1 MPLPFEQYCSGDYLA
16 HNPTWDADDSP
27 WKVAQL
33 LQLLRPHG
41 IAPNDIVDV
50 GCGAG
55 RVLTALRASFPA
67 ATLVGYEVATDA
79 ARFWSRN
86 QDPGIRFV
94 VGDFLQ
100 SEFHRFDL
108 LLLLDVI
115 EHLPNPFEFLL
126 KIRGRAKQYIFH
138 FPLDL
143 SSLTVLRE
151 RPLLESRRQVGHI
164 HYFTKGLALS
174 LLDECGFQVIDWRY
188 TGAWR
193 TGPQHTL
200 KTRMAAIPRALASVV
215 SKDLSTRLFGG
226 ETLMVLAR
234 ADER

>member
-1 MPLPFEQYCSGDYLA
+1 
-16 HNPTWDADDSP
+16 
-27 WKVAQL
+27 
-33 LQLLRPHG
+33 
-41 IAPNDIVDV
+41 
-50 GCGAG
+50 
-55 RVLTALRASFPA
+55 
-67 ATLVGYEVATDA
+67 
-79 ARFWSRN
+79 
-86 QDPGIRFV
+86 
-94 VGDFLQ
+94 
-100 SEFHRFDL
+100 
-108 LLLLDVI
+108 
-115 EHLPNPFEFLL
+115 
-126 KIRGRAKQYIFH
+126 
-138 FPLDL
+138 LDL